1 MQTRYGGMFE
11 VLDSLI
17 NEFKFRSGLI
27 NDDFNLKKWSLKD
40 VMDIINNEKRLR
52 LIETDAYNNRFCI
65 YQDIFLEIEIK
76 MPIDVYKR
84 AFSKVCTHTFFKE
97 LSELDENSFKE
108 KVNFLDDKYYLARFN
123 INGLLAPALKAW
135 YKHKNLNKV
144 PIIAGIIDGYVY
156 VLLENEGSNIVYHL
170 LGGDALYEE
179 AKEVDYQMDLYDEFF
194 DFINNSNREFWKE
207 LSI

>member
-1 MQTRYGGMFE
+1 MFE
-11 VLDSLI
+11 VLDSLL
-17 NEFKFRSGLI
+17 NEFKFRSDLI

-40 VMDIINNEKRLR
+40 VMDIINNEKKLR

-65 YQDIFLEIEIK
+65 YQDIFLEIEIE
-76 MPIDVYKR
+76 MPLEVYKR
-84 AFSKVCTHTFFKE
+84 AFSKVCTHVFFKE

-108 KVNFLDDKYYLARFN
+108 KVNFLDDKYHLARFN

-144 PIIAGIIDGYVY
+144 PIIARIIDGSVY
-156 VLLENEGSNIVYHL
+156 VLLENEGSNILYHL
-170 LGGDALYEE
+170 LGGDVLYEE
-179 AKEVDYQMDLYDEFF
+179 TKELNDQMDLYEEFF

-207 LSI
+207 LSL